1 VSLRVVVAQSAVVRS
16 RAMSKRLTA
25 LGYDVVAQVTTIREA
40 VDAVSTTEADAV
52 LFDVHL
58 SDGAGVHGAISATR
72 ARAGTAALV
81 LSSHPALADRAAR
94 PNWGPVAL
102 ISADTVDA
110 ELDADVQEIVATA
123 RAMAEPEFAE
133 PVYDETVDAV
143 DAVDAVEGV
152 DTVDEV
158 ADKDIPFVDIAVES
172 TDAIEPEGEPREVVV
187 ERAVAQ
193 IVARTRLTPAD
204 ALKLMEEEA
213 DEDGRDILEIAT
225 AILAEADAAA

>member
-1 VSLRVVVAQSAVVRS
+1 
-16 RAMSKRLTA
+16 MSQRLAA

-40 VDAVSTTEADAV
+40 VDAVSTTEPDAV

-58 SDGAGVHGAISATR
+58 SDGAGVHGAISVTR

-81 LSSHPALADRAAR
+81 LSTHPSLSDRAAR

-102 ISADTVDA
+102 ISANTLDGD
-110 ELDADVQEIVATA
+110 LDADVQEIVATA
-123 RAMAEPEFAE
+123 RAIA
-133 PVYDETVDAV
+133 DEVA
-143 DAVDAVEGV
+143 V
-152 DTVDEV
+152 DTVRE
-158 ADKDIPFVDIAVES
+158 IPDNDLPLVDVDVEP
-172 TDAIEPEGEPREVVV
+172 TEPEVELSESREIVV

-213 DEDGRDILEIAT
+213 DEDGRDILEVAA
-225 AILAEADAAA
+225 AILAEADQAA

>member
-1 VSLRVVVAQSAVVRS
+1 VSLRVVVAQSAMIRT
-16 RAMSKRLTA
+16 RAMSQRLAA

-40 VDAVSTTEADAV
+40 VDAVSTTEPDAV

-58 SDGAGVHGAISATR
+58 SDGAGVHGAISVTR
-72 ARAGTAALV
+72 ARVGTAALV
-81 LSSHPALADRAAR
+81 LSTHPALTDRAAR

-102 ISADTVDA
+102 ISANTVDGD
-110 ELDADVQEIVATA
+110 LDADVQEIVATA

-133 PVYDETVDAV
+133 PAYDEMADEVPDKDLPLVDL
-143 DAVDAVEGV
+143 AVEP
-152 DTVDEV
+152 T
-158 ADKDIPFVDIAVES
+158 
-172 TDAIEPEGEPREVVV
+172 EPEVELSESREIVV

-213 DEDGRDILEIAT
+213 DEDGRDILEVAA
-225 AILAEADAAA
+225 AILAEADQAA

>member
-1 VSLRVVVAQSAVVRS
+1 MSLRVVVAQSAMIRT
-16 RAMSKRLTA
+16 RAMSQRLAA

-40 VDAVSTTEADAV
+40 VDAVSTTEPDAV

-58 SDGAGVHGAISATR
+58 SDGAGVHGAISVTR

-81 LSSHPALADRAAR
+81 LSTHPALADRAAR

-102 ISADTVDA
+102 ISANALDGD
-110 ELDADVQEIVATA
+110 LDADVQEIVATA
-123 RAMAEPEFAE
+123 RAMA
-133 PVYDETVDAV
+133 DEAVGEAV
-143 DAVDAVEGV
+143 DAEV
-152 DTVDEV
+152 DTVREID
-158 ADKDIPFVDIAVES
+158 DKDLPLVDVAVEPS
-172 TDAIEPEGEPREVVV
+172 ESGEESREIVV

-213 DEDGRDILEIAT
+213 DEDGRDILEVAA
-225 AILAEADAAA
+225 AILAEADQAA

>member
-1 VSLRVVVAQSAVVRS
+1 MSLRVVVAQSAAART
-16 RAMSKRLTA
+16 RAMSQRLAA

-40 VDAVSTTEADAV
+40 VDAVSTTEPDAV

-58 SDGAGVHGAISATR
+58 SDGHGVHGAINVTR
-72 ARAGTAALV
+72 ARVGTAALV
-81 LSSHPALADRAAR
+81 LSAHPALADRASR

-102 ISADTVDA
+102 ISANSEDMD
-110 ELDADVQEIVATA
+110 LDADLQEIVATA
-123 RAMAEPEFAE
+123 RAMAEPEFATPSDDDDAE
-133 PVYDETVDAV
+133 AV
-143 DAVDAVEGV
+143 DDVAPEVPDRDIPLVDVAVDVAVAA
-152 DTVDEV
+152 T
-158 ADKDIPFVDIAVES
+158 ES
-172 TDAIEPEGEPREVVV
+172 EPESREVVV

>member
-1 VSLRVVVAQSAVVRS
+1 MSLRVVVAQSAMIRT
-16 RAMSKRLTA
+16 RAMSQRLAA

-40 VDAVSTTEADAV
+40 VDAVSTTEPDAV

-58 SDGAGVHGAISATR
+58 SDGAGVHGAISVTR

-81 LSSHPALADRAAR
+81 LSTHPSLSDRAAR

-102 ISADTVDA
+102 ISANTLDGD
-110 ELDADVQEIVATA
+110 LDADVQEIVATA
-123 RAMAEPEFAE
+123 RAIA
-133 PVYDETVDAV
+133 DEVA
-143 DAVDAVEGV
+143 V
-152 DTVDEV
+152 DTVRE
-158 ADKDIPFVDIAVES
+158 IPDNDLPLVDVDVEP
-172 TDAIEPEGEPREVVV
+172 TEPEVELSESREIVV

-213 DEDGRDILEIAT
+213 DEDGRDILEVAA
-225 AILAEADAAA
+225 AILAEADQAA

>member
-1 VSLRVVVAQSAVVRS
+1 MSLRVVVAQSAMIRT
-16 RAMSKRLTA
+16 RAMSQRLAA

-40 VDAVSTTEADAV
+40 VDAVSTTEPDAV

-58 SDGAGVHGAISATR
+58 SDGAGVHGAISVTR

-81 LSSHPALADRAAR
+81 LSTHPALADRAAR

-102 ISADTVDA
+102 ISANVLDGD
-110 ELDADVQEIVATA
+110 LDADVQEIVATA
-123 RAMAEPEFAE
+123 RAMA
-133 PVYDETVDAV
+133 DEAGDVAV
-143 DAVDAVEGV
+143 DAEVDAEV
-152 DTVDEV
+152 DTVREID
-158 ADKDIPFVDIAVES
+158 DKDLPLVDVAMDSTETES
-172 TDAIEPEGEPREVVV
+172 REVVV

-213 DEDGRDILEIAT
+213 DEDGRDILEVAA
-225 AILAEADAAA
+225 AILAEADQAA

>member
-1 VSLRVVVAQSAVVRS
+1 MSLRVVVAQSAVIRT
-16 RAMSKRLTA
+16 RAMSQRLAA

-40 VDAVSTTEADAV
+40 VDAVSTTEPDAV

-58 SDGAGVHGAISATR
+58 SDGAGVHGAISVTR

-81 LSSHPALADRAAR
+81 LSTHPSLTDRAAR

-102 ISADTVDA
+102 ISASVLDGD
-110 ELDADVQEIVATA
+110 LDADVQEIVATA
-123 RAMAEPEFAE
+123 RAIA
-133 PVYDETVDAV
+133 DEAVGDAADDAV
-143 DAVDAVEGV
+143 DVAV
-152 DTVDEV
+152 DTVREIPDNDLPLVDV
-158 ADKDIPFVDIAVES
+158 AIES
-172 TDAIEPEGEPREVVV
+172 TEPEGEQSEHSESREVVV

-213 DEDGRDILEIAT
+213 DEDGRDILEVAA
-225 AILAEADAAA
+225 AILAEADQAA

>member
-1 VSLRVVVAQSAVVRS
+1 VSLRVVVAQSAMIRT
-16 RAMSKRLTA
+16 RAMSQRLAA

-40 VDAVSTTEADAV
+40 VDAVSTTEPDAV

-58 SDGAGVHGAISATR
+58 SDGAGVHGAVSVTR

-81 LSSHPALADRAAR
+81 LSTHPALTDRAAR

-102 ISADTVDA
+102 ISATTLDGD
-110 ELDADVQEIVATA
+110 LDADVQEIVATA
-123 RAMAEPEFAE
+123 RAIA
-133 PVYDETVDAV
+133 DEAVGDAV
-143 DAVDAVEGV
+143 ADPVDVAV
-152 DTVDEV
+152 DTVRE
-158 ADKDIPFVDIAVES
+158 IPDNDLPLVDVAVEP
-172 TDAIEPEGEPREVVV
+172 TEPESESREVVV

-213 DEDGRDILEIAT
+213 DEDGRDILEVAA
-225 AILAEADAAA
+225 AILAEADQAA

>member
-1 VSLRVVVAQSAVVRS
+1 MSLRVVVAQSAVIRT
-16 RAMSKRLTA
+16 RAMSQRLAA

-40 VDAVSTTEADAV
+40 VDAVTTTEPDAV

-58 SDGAGVHGAISATR
+58 SDGAGVHGAISVTR

-81 LSSHPALADRAAR
+81 LSTHPSLSDRAAR

-102 ISADTVDA
+102 ISANTLDGD
-110 ELDADVQEIVATA
+110 LDADVQEIVATA
-123 RAMAEPEFAE
+123 RAIA
-133 PVYDETVDAV
+133 DEVA
-143 DAVDAVEGV
+143 V
-152 DTVDEV
+152 DTVRE
-158 ADKDIPFVDIAVES
+158 IPDNDLPLVDVDVEP
-172 TDAIEPEGEPREVVV
+172 TEPEVELSESREIVV

-213 DEDGRDILEIAT
+213 DEDGRDILEVAA
-225 AILAEADAAA
+225 AILAEADQAA

>member
-1 VSLRVVVAQSAVVRS
+1 VSLRVVVAQSAMIRT
-16 RAMSKRLTA
+16 RAMSQRLAA

-40 VDAVSTTEADAV
+40 VDAVSTTEPDAV

-58 SDGAGVHGAISATR
+58 SDGAGVHGAISVTR

-81 LSSHPALADRAAR
+81 LSTHPSLTDRAAR

-102 ISADTVDA
+102 ISANALDGD
-110 ELDADVQEIVATA
+110 LDADVQEIVATA
-123 RAMAEPEFAE
+123 RAIA
-133 PVYDETVDAV
+133 DEVA
-143 DAVDAVEGV
+143 V
-152 DTVDEV
+152 DTVRE
-158 ADKDIPFVDIAVES
+158 IPDNDLPLVDVDVEP
-172 TDAIEPEGEPREVVV
+172 TEPEVELSESREIVV

-213 DEDGRDILEIAT
+213 DEDGRDILEVAA
-225 AILAEADAAA
+225 AILAEADQAA

>member
-1 VSLRVVVAQSAVVRS
+1 MSLRVVVAQSAMIRT
-16 RAMSKRLTA
+16 RAMSQRLAA

-40 VDAVSTTEADAV
+40 VDAVSTTEPDAV

-58 SDGAGVHGAISATR
+58 SDGAGVHGAVSVTR

-81 LSSHPALADRAAR
+81 LSTHPALTDRAAR

-102 ISADTVDA
+102 ISATTLDGD
-110 ELDADVQEIVATA
+110 LDADVQEIVATA
-123 RAMAEPEFAE
+123 RAIA
-133 PVYDETVDAV
+133 DEAVGDAV
-143 DAVDAVEGV
+143 ADPVDVAV
-152 DTVDEV
+152 DTVRE
-158 ADKDIPFVDIAVES
+158 IPDNDLPLVDVAVEP
-172 TDAIEPEGEPREVVV
+172 TEPESESREVVV

-213 DEDGRDILEIAT
+213 DEDGRDILEVAA
-225 AILAEADAAA
+225 AILAEADQAA

>member
-1 VSLRVVVAQSAVVRS
+1 VSLRVVVAQSAMIRT
-16 RAMSKRLTA
+16 RAMSQRLAA

-40 VDAVSTTEADAV
+40 VDAVSTTEPDAV

-58 SDGAGVHGAISATR
+58 SDGAGVHGAISVTR
-72 ARAGTAALV
+72 ARVGTAALV
-81 LSSHPALADRAAR
+81 LSTHPALADRAAR

-102 ISADTVDA
+102 ISANTLDGD
-110 ELDADVQEIVATA
+110 LDADVQEIVATA

-133 PVYDETVDAV
+133 PAYDDAV
-143 DAVDAVEGV
+143 D
-152 DTVDEV
+152 TVQEID
-158 ADKDIPFVDIAVES
+158 DRDLPLVDIAVEP
-172 TDAIEPEGEPREVVV
+172 AEPEAESREVVV

-213 DEDGRDILEIAT
+213 DEDGRDILEVAA
-225 AILAEADAAA
+225 AILAEADQAA

>member
-1 VSLRVVVAQSAVVRS
+1 VSLRVVVAQSAVIRT
-16 RAMSKRLTA
+16 RAMSQRLAA

-40 VDAVSTTEADAV
+40 VDAVSTTEPDAV

-58 SDGAGVHGAISATR
+58 SDGAGVHGAISVTR

-81 LSSHPALADRAAR
+81 LSTHPSLSDRAAR

-102 ISADTVDA
+102 ISANTLDGD
-110 ELDADVQEIVATA
+110 LDADVQEIVATA
-123 RAMAEPEFAE
+123 RAIA
-133 PVYDETVDAV
+133 DEVA
-143 DAVDAVEGV
+143 V
-152 DTVDEV
+152 DTVRE
-158 ADKDIPFVDIAVES
+158 IPDNDLPLVDVDVEP
-172 TDAIEPEGEPREVVV
+172 TEPEVELSESREIVV

-213 DEDGRDILEIAT
+213 DEDGRDILEIAA
-225 AILAEADAAA
+225 AILAEADQAA

>member
-1 VSLRVVVAQSAVVRS
+1 VSLRVVVAQSAMIRT
-16 RAMSKRLTA
+16 RAMSQRLAA

-40 VDAVSTTEADAV
+40 VDAVSTTEPDAV

-58 SDGAGVHGAISATR
+58 SDGAGVHGAISVTR

-81 LSSHPALADRAAR
+81 LSTHPSLSDRAAR

-102 ISADTVDA
+102 ISANTLDGD
-110 ELDADVQEIVATA
+110 LDADVQEIVATA
-123 RAMAEPEFAE
+123 RAIA
-133 PVYDETVDAV
+133 DEVA
-143 DAVDAVEGV
+143 V
-152 DTVDEV
+152 DTVRE
-158 ADKDIPFVDIAVES
+158 IPDNDLPLVDVDVEP
-172 TDAIEPEGEPREVVV
+172 TEPEVELSESREIVV

-213 DEDGRDILEIAT
+213 DEDGRDILEVAA
-225 AILAEADAAA
+225 AILAEADQAA

>member
-1 VSLRVVVAQSAVVRS
+1 
-16 RAMSKRLTA
+16 MSQRLAA
-25 LGYDVVAQVTTIREA
+25 LGYDVIAQVTTIREA
-40 VDAVSTTEADAV
+40 VDAVSTSEPDAV

-58 SDGAGVHGAISATR
+58 SDGHGVHGAISVTR
-72 ARAGTAALV
+72 ARMGTAALV
-81 LSSHPALADRAAR
+81 LSSHPALGDRASR

-102 ISADTVDA
+102 ISAETGDTD
-110 ELDADVQEIVATA
+110 LDADVQEIVATA
-123 RAMAEPEFAE
+123 RAMAEPEFAASAYEGAVDE
-133 PVYDETVDAV
+133 PVDEPVNMV
-143 DAVDAVEGV
+143 H
-152 DTVDEV
+152 EV
-158 ADKDIPFVDIAVES
+158 PDKDLPLVDIAVDS
-172 TDAIEPEGEPREVVV
+172 LDAVAVETEGEPREAVV

>member
-1 VSLRVVVAQSAVVRS
+1 MSLRVVVAQSAMIRT
-16 RAMSKRLTA
+16 RAMSQRLAA

-40 VDAVSTTEADAV
+40 VDAVSTTEPDAV

-58 SDGAGVHGAISATR
+58 SDGAGVHGAISVTR

-81 LSSHPALADRAAR
+81 LSTHPSLSDRAAR

-102 ISADTVDA
+102 ISANALDGD
-110 ELDADVQEIVATA
+110 LDADVQEIVATA
-123 RAMAEPEFAE
+123 RAIA
-133 PVYDETVDAV
+133 DEVA
-143 DAVDAVEGV
+143 V
-152 DTVDEV
+152 DTVRE
-158 ADKDIPFVDIAVES
+158 IPDNDLPLVDVDVEP
-172 TDAIEPEGEPREVVV
+172 TEPEVELSESREIVV

-213 DEDGRDILEIAT
+213 DEDGRDILEVAA
-225 AILAEADAAA
+225 AILAEADQAA

>member
-1 VSLRVVVAQSAVVRS
+1 MSLRVVVAQSAMIRT
-16 RAMSKRLTA
+16 RAMSQRLAA

-40 VDAVSTTEADAV
+40 VDAVSTTEPDAV

-58 SDGAGVHGAISATR
+58 SDGAGVHGAISVTR

-81 LSSHPALADRAAR
+81 LSTHPALADRAAR

-102 ISADTVDA
+102 ISASTVDGD
-110 ELDADVQEIVATA
+110 LDADVQEIVATA
-123 RAMAEPEFAE
+123 RAMADDA
-133 PVYDETVDAV
+133 VVADDAV
-143 DAVDAVEGV
+143 DAVDEAV
-152 DTVDEV
+152 DTVRE
-158 ADKDIPFVDIAVES
+158 IPDNDLPLVDVTVEP
-172 TDAIEPEGEPREVVV
+172 TEPESREIVV

-213 DEDGRDILEIAT
+213 DEDGRDILEVAA
-225 AILAEADAAA
+225 AILAEADQAA

>member
-1 VSLRVVVAQSAVVRS
+1 MLRVVVAQSAAARS
-16 RAMSKRLTA
+16 RAMSQRLSA
-25 LGYDVVAQVTTIREA
+25 LGYEVVAQVTTIREA
-40 VDAVSTTEADAV
+40 VDAVSTTEPDAV

-58 SDGAGVHGAISATR
+58 SDGQGVHGAISVTR
-72 ARAGTAALV
+72 ARVGTAALV
-81 LSSHPALADRAAR
+81 LSAHPALAERAAR

-102 ISADTVDA
+102 ISANTADND
-110 ELDADVQEIVATA
+110 LDADVQEIVATA

-133 PVYDETVDAV
+133 SAYDDVADDVEEVPDKDLPLVDIAV
-143 DAVDAVEGV
+143 DAVAADAEAE
-152 DTVDEV
+152 T
-158 ADKDIPFVDIAVES
+158 ES
-172 TDAIEPEGEPREVVV
+172 REVVV

-225 AILAEADAAA
+225 AILAEADQAA

>member
-1 VSLRVVVAQSAVVRS
+1 
-16 RAMSKRLTA
+16 MSQRLAA
-25 LGYDVVAQVTTIREA
+25 LGYEVVAQVTTIREA

-52 LFDVHL
+52 LFDLHL
-58 SDGAGVHGAISATR
+58 SDGHGVHGAISVTR
-72 ARAGTAALV
+72 ARVGTAALV

-94 PNWGPVAL
+94 PNWGAVAL
-102 ISADTVDA
+102 IPAAAVDH

-133 PVYDETVDAV
+133 PEFAEPEFAEPEFAEPEFAEPAYDA
-143 DAVDAVEGV
+143 AVE
-152 DTVDEV
+152 EV
-158 ADKDIPFVDIAVES
+158 ADRDIPLVDIAVEP
-172 TDAIEPEGEPREVVV
+172 TEPEPEAEPREAVV

>member
-1 VSLRVVVAQSAVVRS
+1 MSLRVVVAQSAMIRT
-16 RAMSKRLTA
+16 RAMSQRLAA

-40 VDAVSTTEADAV
+40 VDAVSTTEPDAV

-58 SDGAGVHGAISATR
+58 SDGAGVHGAISVTR

-81 LSSHPALADRAAR
+81 LSTHPSLTDRAAR

-102 ISADTVDA
+102 ISANTLDGD
-110 ELDADVQEIVATA
+110 LDADVQEIVATA
-123 RAMAEPEFAE
+123 RAIA
-133 PVYDETVDAV
+133 DEVA
-143 DAVDAVEGV
+143 V
-152 DTVDEV
+152 DTVRE
-158 ADKDIPFVDIAVES
+158 IPDNDLPLVDVGVEP
-172 TDAIEPEGEPREVVV
+172 TEPEVELSESREIVV

-213 DEDGRDILEIAT
+213 DEDGRDILEVAA
-225 AILAEADAAA
+225 AILAEADQAA

>member
-1 VSLRVVVAQSAVVRS
+1 MSLRVVVAQSAAART
-16 RAMSKRLTA
+16 RAMSQRLAA

-40 VDAVSTTEADAV
+40 VDAVSTTEPDAV

-58 SDGAGVHGAISATR
+58 SDGHGVHGAISVTR
-72 ARAGTAALV
+72 ARVGTAALV
-81 LSSHPALADRAAR
+81 LSAHPALADRASR

-102 ISADTVDA
+102 ISADSEDTD
-110 ELDADVQEIVATA
+110 LDADVQEIVATA
-123 RAMAEPEFAE
+123 RAMAEPEFAAPSSDDNAE
-133 PVYDETVDAV
+133 ALDDVAQEVPDRDIPLVDV
-143 DAVDAVEGV
+143 AVEAA
-152 DTVDEV
+152 E
-158 ADKDIPFVDIAVES
+158 PEVES
-172 TDAIEPEGEPREVVV
+172 REVVV

>member
-1 VSLRVVVAQSAVVRS
+1 VSLRVVVAQSAMIRT
-16 RAMSKRLTA
+16 RAMSQRLAA

-40 VDAVSTTEADAV
+40 VDAVSTTEPDAV

-58 SDGAGVHGAISATR
+58 SDGAGVHGAISVTR

-81 LSSHPALADRAAR
+81 LSTHPSLTDRAAR

-102 ISADTVDA
+102 ISANVLDGD
-110 ELDADVQEIVATA
+110 LDADVQEIVATA
-123 RAMAEPEFAE
+123 RAIA
-133 PVYDETVDAV
+133 DEAVGDAADDAV
-143 DAVDAVEGV
+143 DVAV
-152 DTVDEV
+152 DTVREIPDNDLPLVDV
-158 ADKDIPFVDIAVES
+158 AIES
-172 TDAIEPEGEPREVVV
+172 TEPEGEQSEQSEHSESREVVV

-213 DEDGRDILEIAT
+213 DEDGRDILEVAA
-225 AILAEADAAA
+225 AILAEADQAA

>member
-1 VSLRVVVAQSAVVRS
+1 MSLRVVVAQSAMIRT
-16 RAMSKRLTA
+16 RAMSQRLAA

-40 VDAVSTTEADAV
+40 VDAVSTTEPDAV

-58 SDGAGVHGAISATR
+58 SDGAGVHGAVSVTR

-81 LSSHPALADRAAR
+81 LSTHPALTDRAAR

-102 ISADTVDA
+102 ISANTLDGD
-110 ELDADVQEIVATA
+110 LDADVQEIVATA
-123 RAMAEPEFAE
+123 RAIA
-133 PVYDETVDAV
+133 DEAVGDAV
-143 DAVDAVEGV
+143 DDAVDVAV
-152 DTVDEV
+152 DTVREIPDNDLPLVDV
-158 ADKDIPFVDIAVES
+158 AIES
-172 TDAIEPEGEPREVVV
+172 TEPEGERSESREVVV

-213 DEDGRDILEIAT
+213 DEDGRDILEVAA
-225 AILAEADAAA
+225 AILAEADQAA

>member
-1 VSLRVVVAQSAVVRS
+1 VSLRLVVAQSANVRTQ
-16 RAMSKRLTA
+16 AMARRLTA
-25 LGYDVVAQVTTIREA
+25 LGYEVVAQVLTIREA
-40 VDAVSTTEADAV
+40 VDAVSSAEADAV

-72 ARAGTAALV
+72 ARAGTAAIILGT
-81 LSSHPALADRAAR
+81 HPALADRAAR

-102 ISADTVDA
+102 ISASTVDA
-110 ELDADVQEIVATA
+110 ELDADIQDIVAAARAFAQPVEEETVQEVPDKDLPLVDVAVDST
-123 RAMAEPEFAE
+123 EPE
-133 PVYDETVDAV
+133 P
-143 DAVDAVEGV
+143 
-152 DTVDEV
+152 
-158 ADKDIPFVDIAVES
+158 
-172 TDAIEPEGEPREVVV
+172 EPEPESEPEPRDAVV

-213 DEDGRDILEIAT
+213 DEDGRDILEVAT

>member
-1 VSLRVVVAQSAVVRS
+1 VSLRIVVAQSAINRS
-16 RAMSKRLTA
+16 RAMSQRLAA

-40 VDAVSTTEADAV
+40 VDAVSTTEPDAV

-58 SDGAGVHGAISATR
+58 SDGAGVHGAVTVTR
-72 ARAGTAALV
+72 ARAGTAALI

-102 ISADTVDA
+102 ISADIADGD
-110 ELDADVQEIVATA
+110 LDADVQEIVATA
-123 RAMAEPEFAE
+123 RAIAEPEFAE
-133 PVYDETVDAV
+133 PAYDEA
-143 DAVDAVEGV
+143 V
-152 DTVDEV
+152 DTVREIE
-158 ADKDIPFVDIAVES
+158 DKDIPFVDV
-172 TDAIEPEGEPREVVV
+172 AIEPALPEEEPREAVV

>member
-1 VSLRVVVAQSAVVRS
+1 VSLRVVVAQSAVVRT
-16 RAMSKRLTA
+16 RAMSKRLAA

-40 VDAVSTTEADAV
+40 VDAVSTTEPDAV

-58 SDGAGVHGAISATR
+58 SDGAGVHGAISVTR
-72 ARAGTAALV
+72 ARVGTAALV

-133 PVYDETVDAV
+133 PVYD
-143 DAVDAVEGV
+143 DAVEAVDVVEGI
-152 DTVDEV
+152 DTVHEV
-158 ADKDIPFVDIAVES
+158 ADKDIPLVDLAVES
-172 TDAIEPEGEPREVVV
+172 TDAVEPEAEPREAVV

>member
-1 VSLRVVVAQSAVVRS
+1 MSLRVVVAQSAVIRT
-16 RAMSKRLTA
+16 RAMSQRLAA

-40 VDAVSTTEADAV
+40 VDAVSTTEPDAV

-58 SDGAGVHGAISATR
+58 SDGAGVHGAISVTR

-81 LSSHPALADRAAR
+81 LSTHPSLSDRAAR

-102 ISADTVDA
+102 ISANTLDGD
-110 ELDADVQEIVATA
+110 LDADVQEIVATA
-123 RAMAEPEFAE
+123 RAIA
-133 PVYDETVDAV
+133 DEVA
-143 DAVDAVEGV
+143 V
-152 DTVDEV
+152 DTVRE
-158 ADKDIPFVDIAVES
+158 IPDNDLPLVDVDVEP
-172 TDAIEPEGEPREVVV
+172 TEPEVELSESREIVV

-213 DEDGRDILEIAT
+213 DEDGRDILEVAA
-225 AILAEADAAA
+225 AILAEADQAA